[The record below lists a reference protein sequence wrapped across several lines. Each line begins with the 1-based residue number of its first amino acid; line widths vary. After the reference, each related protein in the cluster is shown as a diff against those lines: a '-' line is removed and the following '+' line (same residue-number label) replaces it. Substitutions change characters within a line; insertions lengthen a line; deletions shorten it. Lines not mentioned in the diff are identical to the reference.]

1 MSSRKS
7 SDERNPLSSFFT
19 EDEIQVGE
27 ILLDLQSLIGVS
39 GLQPRMYWSWGCK
52 RKRSS
57 TVNAGEASSS
67 SRSVLNENE
76 EGRLQIESP
85 NTPLSFWNTES
96 DEKICKKRTRKE
108 NNMETITRREKFHC
122 PDLNIPA
129 QETFGLYSSQPLDI
143 NRVIAFADKRTRF
156 AEARRM
162 RREIMKA
169 KLMKKSLNRSRQLF
183 LGNNFAS

>member
-1 MSSRKS
+1 MSSH
-7 SDERNPLSSFFT
+7 LSSFFT

-27 ILLDLQSLIGVS
+27 ILLDLQNLIGVS
-39 GLQPRMYWSWGCK
+39 DLQSRVTSSWGCK

-57 TVNAGEASSS
+57 VYAGEASSS

-76 EGRLQIESP
+76 GGRLQIESP
-85 NTPLSFWNTES
+85 NTPLSFWNITGS
-96 DEKICKKRTRKE
+96 DDKSCKKRTRKE

-122 PDLNIPA
+122 PDLNIHA
-129 QETFGLYSSQPLDI
+129 QEETFGLYSSQPLDI
-143 NRVIAFADKRTRF
+143 NRVIAFADKRARF

-169 KLMKKSLNRSRQLF
+169 KLMKKYFNRSTDR
-183 LGNNFAS
+183 SR